1 MNSCAFSEEK
11 PDKLGGG
18 GGGGE
23 GGGGESKIVSEP
35 FYSTKR
41 SGLDIHHEY

>member
-11 PDKLGGG
+11 SDKLGG
-18 GGGGE
+18 

>member
-18 GGGGE
+18 GK
-23 GGGGESKIVSEP
+23 SKIVSEP

>member
-11 PDKLGGG
+11 SDKL
-18 GGGGE
+18 
-23 GGGGESKIVSEP
+23 GGGESKIVSEP

>member
-11 PDKLGGG
+11 SDKLG
-18 GGGGE
+18 

>member
-11 PDKLGGG
+11 SDKLGGG
-18 GGGGE
+18 GGGP
-23 GGGGESKIVSEP
+23 GESKIVSEP

>member
-11 PDKLGGG
+11 SDKL

-23 GGGGESKIVSEP
+23 GGGGGNQKLCLSP
-35 FYSTKR
+35 FIALK
-41 SGLDIHHEY
+41 GVD

>member
-18 GGGGE
+18 GGGGA
-23 GGGGESKIVSEP
+23 GGIKNCV
-35 FYSTKR
+35 
-41 SGLDIHHEY
+41 

>member
-11 PDKLGGG
+11 SDKLGGG
-18 GGGGE
+18 GG

>member
-18 GGGGE
+18 GGNKKLCL
-23 GGGGESKIVSEP
+23 SP
-35 FYSTKR
+35 FVALK
-41 SGLDIHHEY
+41 GVD